1 MIEEIGKLTPEFIAW
16 VKENGHLYGVEIIP
30 SDDGTSF
37 FELETYKFAELFEVY
52 LVDLKNEAA
61 NATIH

>member
-30 SDDGTSF
+30 CEDGSSF
-37 FELETYKFAELFEVY
+37 FELESNKFAELVEGY
-52 LVDLKNEAA
+52 IEHLESEAA